1 MAKGLRSKS
10 KRANHTQLRKVL
22 VEPIIRKR
30 TEHLSKKLED
40 TLTSKNCDSLI
51 ALTKVFNRN
60 NKNNDIMD
68 EDDNDDDDNDDDN
81 DNDDNKKKEKSI
93 QLKDKLKKIKGSKP
107 KTARN
112 QGKQLEWF

>member
-10 KRANHTQLRKVL
+10 KRANRTQLRKVL
-22 VEPIIRKR
+22 VEPIIRLR

-68 EDDNDDDDNDDDN
+68 EDDEDDNDDN
-81 DNDDNKKKEKSI
+81 DDVDDDNKKKEKSI
-93 QLKDKLKKIKGSKP
+93 QLKEKLKKIKGSKP